1 MSRRCP
7 KCGAEVPGNSL
18 TCPECYTEVPRGEI
32 EDPPQ
37 QRETYVPQT
46 SGKSRTVALIL
57 AIIPAL
63 FGLLGLAQIYKDH
76 GSRAG
81 WRILGLGIIVYL
93 LIVGMVFLTLAT
105 VGLMAILTIIPILF
119 LGAVYLITAAACLMD
134 AYLGDAGPLNFLF

>member
-37 QRETYVPQT
+37 QYGTYVPER
-46 SGKSRTVALIL
+46 SGKSRTVAIIL
-57 AIIPAL
+57 AVIPAL
-63 FGLLGLAQIYKDH
+63 FGLLGLAQIYKDSR
-76 GSRAG
+76 SRAG
-81 WRILGLGIIVYL
+81 WRFLGLGIVLYL
-93 LIVGMVFLTLAT
+93 LTVGLVFLTLAT
-105 VGLMAILTIIPILF
+105 VGLMIILTMIPILF
-119 LGAVYLITAAACLMD
+119 LGAVYLLAAAACLMD